1 MEQKAVVKSKKP
13 IYVVWIIPIVA
24 MAVAGLMIFKFF
36 DNKGFEVVI
45 TFDSGEGLTV
55 DKTPL
60 VYNGIKIGQITGL
73 EVNKNDVTKVDATL
87 TLEKKAA
94 IISKRGTIFWKV
106 EPKVSLTEISGLST
120 ILSGVYIGVMPP
132 SKDKIKLAGLL
143 DQFDFEAESTAP
155 VDAFDPGLR
164 FKLLADSSDLKI
176 GAPVMFRDI
185 VVGDVENVVLTKQG
199 VEYSIHIQE
208 KYAHLIKEKTKFWKI
223 SGIDIRASL
232 AGIRVSMDSL
242 ASVIAGG
249 ISLSSPENSKAI
261 SEGSV
266 EYTLYEDYEATAL
279 ADDLIYLT
287 SPQGYNIDEK
297 STYVYYKGIHAGVVE
312 KVSYHPK
319 QDETT
324 FELKLNKDFRHL
336 ANKDAYFWIVEPKIG
351 LTKVQGLDAL
361 ARGPYITFE
370 THTKS
375 NDLINEFTLNTAP
388 PIMEGLNLRLKA
400 NQSYNLKAGVNVV
413 YNDLIIGML
422 TSSRITQGGDE
433 VDFDI
438 VIADEYKHLVN
449 ETSSFYLQGAVEGE
463 ISLKGMYFNVGSLS
477 SMIHSGISLVTK
489 DVSNKVPKS
498 TFSLFGSHKAY
509 KDKIYTEDG
518 GAFYTIISK
527 ELGSIKKDSPIIYKG
542 IDVGKVMSY
551 NLNKKSSLVEVDIY
565 ITGDYKDTVNASTKF
580 FDLSGF
586 EVKADMTGLKL
597 VTGSVESIISGG
609 ISYVT
614 PLDFS
619 KDPLPDEFNL
629 YENSDD
635 AQSSYIEV
643 SFSSELESGLK
654 VGSEITY
661 KTITIGQVTKVSLV
675 RDVLR
680 YDALIQE
687 EYKDVLAEDSI
698 FWIEDFEFNIDQVKN
713 PAAIVTGAFIKVNKG
728 LRPDSL
734 SHFELLKSA
743 PADTINKEGLRVVL
757 KGERLSSLGV
767 GSPVF
772 YRQIKIGSI
781 EAFKLSTDST
791 GVEMRLFIDP
801 EFSYLV
807 RRNSIFYNATAMGM
821 DVSLFGVK
829 LSTETLSTIIHG
841 GITMVVPDKPQSLA
855 REMERFQLFNEADED
870 WLEYKPVI
878 VKE

>member
-1 MEQKAVVKSKKP
+1 MEQKAVLKSKKP

-132 SKDKIKLAGLL
+132 SKDKIKLAGLP

-324 FELKLNKDFRHL
+324 FELKF
-336 ANKDAYFWIVEPKIG
+336 
-351 LTKVQGLDAL
+351 
-361 ARGPYITFE
+361 
-370 THTKS
+370 
-375 NDLINEFTLNTAP
+375 
-388 PIMEGLNLRLKA
+388 
-400 NQSYNLKAGVNVV
+400 
-413 YNDLIIGML
+413 
-422 TSSRITQGGDE
+422 
-433 VDFDI
+433 
-438 VIADEYKHLVN
+438 
-449 ETSSFYLQGAVEGE
+449 
-463 ISLKGMYFNVGSLS
+463 
-477 SMIHSGISLVTK
+477 
-489 DVSNKVPKS
+489 
-498 TFSLFGSHKAY
+498 
-509 KDKIYTEDG
+509 
-518 GAFYTIISK
+518 
-527 ELGSIKKDSPIIYKG
+527 
-542 IDVGKVMSY
+542 
-551 NLNKKSSLVEVDIY
+551 
-565 ITGDYKDTVNASTKF
+565 
-580 FDLSGF
+580 
-586 EVKADMTGLKL
+586 
-597 VTGSVESIISGG
+597 
-609 ISYVT
+609 
-614 PLDFS
+614 
-619 KDPLPDEFNL
+619 
-629 YENSDD
+629 
-635 AQSSYIEV
+635 
-643 SFSSELESGLK
+643 
-654 VGSEITY
+654 
-661 KTITIGQVTKVSLV
+661 
-675 RDVLR
+675 
-680 YDALIQE
+680 
-687 EYKDVLAEDSI
+687 
-698 FWIEDFEFNIDQVKN
+698 
-713 PAAIVTGAFIKVNKG
+713 
-728 LRPDSL
+728 
-734 SHFELLKSA
+734 
-743 PADTINKEGLRVVL
+743 
-757 KGERLSSLGV
+757 
-767 GSPVF
+767 
-772 YRQIKIGSI
+772 
-781 EAFKLSTDST
+781 
-791 GVEMRLFIDP
+791 
-801 EFSYLV
+801 
-807 RRNSIFYNATAMGM
+807 
-821 DVSLFGVK
+821 
-829 LSTETLSTIIHG
+829 
-841 GITMVVPDKPQSLA
+841 
-855 REMERFQLFNEADED
+855 
-870 WLEYKPVI
+870 
-878 VKE
+878 